1 MAVMM
6 VPVLMTMVVAAAAVL
21 MLVMVVRVPLPVI
34 MIVVVVVVVVP
45 ATAGTALGR
54 SVLEPVK
61 RHVPAYFEGLAQVEG
76 EELLA
81 AALLGLLVEAG
92 RHVLAVVGEL
102 QGVEA
107 PEGLGRGEDV
117 PDEALHEAK
126 ALGQAPLPG
135 LRFGHVHGVEEGRG
149 HALGRNGRA
158 LAVVDKVGEEQTLEE
173 AAHLARK
180 IHEVDGAAEDDAV
193 GAGELLEDW
202 AELVPGAAAPVG
214 GAVLLLAGKAAPAAR
229 VVQPVEVDDFGF
241 RAGAGVLHALH
252 GPLEQARRAPLGTG
266 AAVDAVY
273 LHERS
278 LLHAGKAEAPC
289 P

>member
-21 MLVMVVRVPLPVI
+21 VVVMVVRVPLPVV
-34 MIVVVVVVVVP
+34 MIAVIVP
-45 ATAGTALGR
+45 AAGAALGIGR

-81 AALLGLLVEAG
+81 TALLGLLVEAG

-102 QGVEA
+102 QGIEA
-107 PEGLGRGEDV
+107 PEGLGHGEDV

-149 HALGRNGRA
+149 HALGRNGRT
-158 LAVVDKVGEEQTLEE
+158 LAIVDKVGEEQALEE

-193 GAGELLEDW
+193 GAGELLEHR